1 MKNTQMRQNDESHF
15 FFGNGTRNLSPTI
28 EFVGWM
34 EALIFLKKM
43 KKIFKYFARL
53 LFVSQILLMIF
64 FRYSQPHFDVFCV
77 VSGKR

>member
-1 MKNTQMRQNDESHF
+1 MKNTQIRQNDESNF
-15 FFGNGTRNLSPTI
+15 FWERLPKFITNKRI
-28 EFVGWM
+28 RWM
-34 EALIFLKKM
+34 DESI

-77 VSGKR
+77 VSGIR